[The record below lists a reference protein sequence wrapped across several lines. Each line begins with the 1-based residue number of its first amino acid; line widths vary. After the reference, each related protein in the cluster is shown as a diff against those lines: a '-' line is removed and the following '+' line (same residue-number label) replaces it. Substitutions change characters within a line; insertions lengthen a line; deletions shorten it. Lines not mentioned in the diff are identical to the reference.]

1 MAALLWRGACLIVL
15 PQLQTG
21 YIPFWVGFTAY
32 RRFVILG
39 EVDIARRSVC
49 ATRHGEQHDGQ
60 CSS

>member
-1 MAALLWRGACLIVL
+1 MAAVLRRGACLIVL

-21 YIPFWVGFTAY
+21 SPLGWGFTTY
-32 RRFVILG
+32 GRFVILG

-60 CSS
+60 RSS